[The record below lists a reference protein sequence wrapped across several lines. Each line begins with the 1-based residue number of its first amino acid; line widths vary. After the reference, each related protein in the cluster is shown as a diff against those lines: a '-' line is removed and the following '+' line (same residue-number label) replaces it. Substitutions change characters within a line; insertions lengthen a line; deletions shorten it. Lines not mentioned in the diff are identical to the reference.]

1 MEFLRNAYQHL
12 HTSEVAGMRRF
23 PVSFVIVCLLLV
35 QSCHSDDK
43 TSDAGAPQLPTHEEI
58 CACYGLYLQ
67 GDYAGYVAAMQSC
80 DGKTPAYRKQM
91 VHLLK
96 QHAKLSAD
104 RNGKVLSV
112 RVNRIEP
119 HDGGRMLNVF
129 LITQYEDGTNEEIL
143 LPMVYDGSRWRLQ

>member
-1 MEFLRNAYQHL
+1 
-12 HTSEVAGMRRF
+12 MRIF
-23 PVSFVIVCLLLV
+23 PVSFVMACSLFM
-35 QSCHSDDK
+35 QSCRSDDK
-43 TSDAGAPQLPTHEEI
+43 TSGAGGPQLPTHEEI
-58 CACYGLYLQ
+58 CAYYNLYLQ

-91 VHLLK
+91 ALLFK

-119 HDGGRMLNVF
+119 HNGGRMLNVF
-129 LITQYEDGTNEEIL
+129 LITEYEDGTNEEIL
-143 LPMVYDGSRWRLQ
+143 LPMVHDGSRWRLQ

>member
-1 MEFLRNAYQHL
+1 MEFLRHAHKHL
-12 HTSEVAGMRRF
+12 HPSEIADMRKF
-23 PVSFVIVCLLLV
+23 SVSFVLMCLLLV
-35 QSCHSDDK
+35 LSCRSKDK
-43 TSDAGAPQLPTHEEI
+43 TSDAGGPQLPTHEEI
-58 CACYGLYLQ
+58 CAYYDLYLQ

-80 DGKTPAYRKQM
+80 DDKTPAYREQM
-91 VHLLK
+91 AFLFK

-129 LITQYEDGTNEEIL
+129 LITAYEDGTNEEIL